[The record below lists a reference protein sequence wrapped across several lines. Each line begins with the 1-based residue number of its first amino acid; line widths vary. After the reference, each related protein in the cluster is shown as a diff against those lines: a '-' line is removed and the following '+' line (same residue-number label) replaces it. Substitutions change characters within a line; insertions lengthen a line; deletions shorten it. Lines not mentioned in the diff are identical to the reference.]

1 MENLITVIHVL
12 AAAGVIGLVLLQHGK
27 GADMGAAF
35 GSGASGSLFGVSGSS
50 NFMSKATAAC
60 VVVFFATSLT
70 LATLNGHRVAPKSIV
85 ESVNQSAAQQEKKEA
100 AQANPDIPHIPDEAA
115 PEISNAAA
123 PKVSPESFS
132 KDEKMFDAKEKAAPA
147 KDVVAPE
154 AVDEIKKAITA
165 APAVENNEKLIPKDA
180 LAPESPK

>member
-1 MENLITVIHVL
+1 MDNLVTVIHIL

-70 LATLNGHRVAPKSIV
+70 LAYMASHRTGNGSVIKSSVVNTVVKTDAAETVDAKTLETKTTDTQSQQPVSDVTTPAG
-85 ESVNQSAAQQEKKEA
+85 SAAK
-100 AQANPDIPHIPDEAA
+100 DIP
-115 PEISNAAA
+115 N
-123 PKVSPESFS
+123 
-132 KDEKMFDAKEKAAPA
+132 
-147 KDVVAPE
+147 
-154 AVDEIKKAITA
+154 
-165 APAVENNEKLIPKDA
+165 
-180 LAPESPK
+180 